1 MTRDQIR
8 LVQASFRNVLPI
20 REQAAALFYDRLF
33 EIDPGTR
40 RLFADTDLRS
50 QGGKLMAAIGM
61 VVHALDAP
69 ELMVEKLKELARR
82 HVNYGG
88 ENRHYATVGAALL
101 WTLQVGGRSFTPEL
115 RDAWA
120 SAYNMLSERMME
132 AATGAAS
139 THATTEFP
147 WATGRGPSRDAWVRQ
162 KQNGPSG
169 LLDGKAC
176 RKALASLATLPDW
189 QCARA
194 RSNFRDPIEGRS
206 YGTTTARVMSARP
219 GGAPVTFS
227 YAHGRMIYA
236 LKHDVARG

>member
-1 MTRDQIR
+1 MTRDQIH

-40 RLFADTDLRS
+40 GLFADTDLRT

-69 ELMVEKLKELARR
+69 ESMVEKLKELARR
-82 HVNYGG
+82 HVNYGV

-101 WTLQVGGRSFTPEL
+101 WTLQVGLGESFTPEL

-139 THATTEFP
+139 THATTSF
-147 WATGRGPSRDAWVRQ
+147 RGQ
-162 KQNGPSG
+162 
-169 LLDGKAC
+169 
-176 RKALASLATLPDW
+176 LA
-189 QCARA
+189 
-194 RSNFRDPIEGRS
+194 EGRA
-206 YGTTTARVMSARP
+206 GTL
-219 GGAPVTFS
+219 G
-227 YAHGRMIYA
+227 
-236 LKHDVARG
+236 